1 MHKLNTS
8 SNYNFIT
15 ALVARKI
22 PSFSTASTATT
33 ASTTTVVLASMITAA
48 TLITANVGEGIYPL
62 GLPKEDG
69 KKKRLQVTILSK
81 KHCLKSV
88 KLVLNFF
95 DCTLLQF
102 STSSVLRKVQLSENI
117 SETRNLLLVPYKTSL
132 IKFSFSISN
141 ILFVCIK
148 NTFSSARNVFCF
160 FLSKSTFWI
169 LKYIGG

>member
-33 ASTTTVVLASMITAA
+33 ASTTTVVLALMITAA

-69 KKKRLQVTILSK
+69 KKKRKANKRES
-81 KHCLKSV
+81 S
-88 KLVLNFF
+88 FF
-95 DCTLLQF
+95 PQ
-102 STSSVLRKVQLSENI
+102 
-117 SETRNLLLVPYKTSL
+117 
-132 IKFSFSISN
+132 KFFACSN
-141 ILFVCIK
+141 T
-148 NTFSSARNVFCF
+148 N
-160 FLSKSTFWI
+160 
-169 LKYIGG
+169 